1 MNGAHDLG
9 GWQSF
14 GAVQAESNEPVFHAE
29 WERRAFALTLAMA
42 APGDWNIDTLR
53 HARESLP
60 PGQYLSSS
68 YYEIWLAALE
78 KLMRERGLVTADEIA
93 TGHSQL
99 PAKAGCRV
107 LEADKV
113 AAALARGAPVDR
125 PPTTEARLAVGDRV
139 STLNINPP
147 GHTRLPRYAR
157 GRTGVVIAVRGCH
170 VLPDT
175 NAHGLGEHPTW
186 LYGVRFAAQ
195 ELWGAEAKSGDHVHL
210 DLWEPYLEPA

>member
-14 GAVQAESNEPVFHAE
+14 GPVEAEADEPIFHGE
-29 WERRAFALTLAMA
+29 WERRIFALTLAMA
-42 APGDWNIDTLR
+42 APGGWNIDTSR

-60 PGQYLSSS
+60 PAQYLSSS
-68 YYEIWLAALE
+68 YYEIWLAGLE
-78 KLMRERGLVTADEIA
+78 KLMLERGLVTADEIA
-93 TGHSQL
+93 TGHSQA
-99 PAKAGCRV
+99 PAKASCRV

-113 AAALARGAPVDR
+113 AAALARGAPADR
-125 PPTTEARLAVGDRV
+125 PSTTEARFAAGDRV
-139 STLNINPP
+139 RALNINPL

-157 GRTGVVIAVRGCH
+157 GRGGIVIAVRGCH

-175 NAHGLGEHPTW
+175 NAHGEGEQPTW
-186 LYGVRFAAQ
+186 LYGVRFGAQ
-195 ELWGAEAKSGDHVHL
+195 ELWGTEANAGDHVHL